1 MNRLEAAPSD
11 TKRLRNTPIIQAM
24 SSSRAIFTAAVL
36 CCAMSAA
43 RANTAMTPNIP
54 ATTGSRAMI
63 PGARPALAPRIKLV
77 PSPTLPYVN
86 HIVVKKAERRMYLM
100 DGDKVVRSYKIA
112 LGRDPVG
119 PKERDGDLR
128 TPEGWYRLN
137 RRNPRSEYFLSI
149 EISYPNAADLHR
161 AHLHHWQPGGSIMIH
176 GLPNHL
182 NNSLWYYQHSDWTDG
197 CIAVSDADMV
207 QIWLLTR
214 DGMPIDI
221 LP

>member
-1 MNRLEAAPSD
+1 MC
-11 TKRLRNTPIIQAM
+11 
-24 SSSRAIFTAAVL
+24 SSRAIFTAIVLGCAIGAV
-36 CCAMSAA
+36 
-43 RANTAMTPNIP
+43 RANPALVPNVP
-54 ATTGSRAMI
+54 ATVGGSGSMI
-63 PGARPALAPRIKLV
+63 PGARPAPAPRIRLV
-77 PSPTLPYVN
+77 PSPSLPRVD
-86 HIVVKKAERRMYLM
+86 HIVVKKAQRRMYLM
-100 DGDKVVRSYKIA
+100 DGSKVVRSYKIA
-112 LGRDPVG
+112 LGRNPVG

-128 TPEGWYRLN
+128 TPEGWYRLV
-137 RRNPRSEYFLSI
+137 RRNPRSEFFLSI
-149 EISYPNAADLHR
+149 QISYPNAEDLQR